1 MEIYEAPEKM
11 DKSEKLRKQ
20 RREAMRKFRKRHPN
34 YEGDKKARLAYQERG
49 KMFKFD
55 ARRWTPK
62 EIDLIESGEYSDHDL
77 VDMLSRS
84 IGSIQ
89 TKRSRIKRGKKDMQK
104 KTKAD

>member
-1 MEIYEAPEKM
+1 MPLSDEER
-11 DKSEKLRKQ
+11 RKKG
-20 RREAMRKFRKRHPN
+20 REAMRRFRKRHPN

-55 ARRWTPK
+55 MRRWTPQ
-62 EIDLIESGEYSDHDL
+62 EIDLIESERYSDHEL

-89 TKRSRIKRGKKDMQK
+89 TKRSRLKRVKNDLQK
-104 KTKAD
+104 KTD

>member
-1 MEIYEAPEKM
+1 M
-11 DKSEKLRKQ
+11 
-20 RREAMRKFRKRHPN
+20 RRFRKRHPN

-55 ARRWTPK
+55 MRRWTPQ
-62 EIDLIESGEYSDHDL
+62 EIDLIESERYSDHEL

-89 TKRSRIKRGKKDMQK
+89 TKRSRIKRVKKDLQK
-104 KTKAD
+104 KTD